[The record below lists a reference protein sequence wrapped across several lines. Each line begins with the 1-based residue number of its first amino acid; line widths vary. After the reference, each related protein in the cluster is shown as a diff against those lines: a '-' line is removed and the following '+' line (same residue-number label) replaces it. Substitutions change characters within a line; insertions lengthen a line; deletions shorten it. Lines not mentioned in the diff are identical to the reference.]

1 MSLPKTTMVF
11 PSTLHGQTNGNLPA
25 HLLVKIGVG
34 SALMEK
40 TAARSFIAMF
50 DEARKLGFNIK
61 HVGHYRSFQEQL
73 NLFLSR
79 YEPVSLAIYTAT
91 SGSNRKKWDDAN
103 KYGHGSVYWRK
114 RLINGK
120 YPATAATPGSSNHGW
135 GLALDIAEEY
145 DSDSSPDPIRNVF
158 VNWLVGNAHRFGI
171 SAELD
176 SEPWHWRYVAGD
188 KIPQATLDF
197 EKRNGSQVEPTQ
209 VPAVASPL
217 RFDYPGT
224 PLKVGSKGVA
234 VQLVQAVVGAT
245 QDGDFGSATHS
256 RVVAWQSRNG
266 LTADGVV
273 GSTTWKKMFGV

>member
-1 MSLPKTTMVF
+1 MALPKTTMVF
-11 PSTLHGQTNGNLPA
+11 PSTLHGQTNGNLPT

-34 SALMEK
+34 TALMER

-50 DEARKLGFNIK
+50 NEARSVGFNIK

-79 YEPVSLAIYTAT
+79 YEPVSLTIYAAT
-91 SGSNRKKWDDAN
+91 SSSNRKKWDDAL

-114 RLINGK
+114 RLINGR
-120 YPATAATPGSSNHGW
+120 YPATAATPGNSNHGW

-145 DSDSSPDPIRNVF
+145 DSDSAPDPIRNVF
-158 VNWLVGNAHRFGI
+158 VNWLISNAHRFGV

-188 KIPQATLDF
+188 KIPQATLDY
-197 EKRNGSQVEPTQ
+197 EKGAGSNVEPQ
-209 VPAVASPL
+209 QAQPVSPSL

-245 QDGDFGSATHS
+245 QDGDFGSATHR
-256 RVVAWQSRNG
+256 RVVDWQSRNG
-266 LTADGVV
+266 LKADGIV
-273 GSTTWKKMFGV
+273 GATAWKKMFG